1 MIRHLLFAANVLLLL
16 ILLSACDRQLPENQA
31 NPASFKSADS
41 PRNTQISPPVPQL
54 STAPT
59 PAEAPRADATKKP
72 RHGSLQLFQEPIR
85 VARGELPSD
94 ALITWR
100 EYRDDK
106 PILVLLSNDPFLQPL
121 SLALHEAS
129 MALINEGGASEF
141 KEKASL
147 NRPDPVL
154 LPSMALSAALE
165 AGFFSKVVWV
175 LPLNE
180 KSDNFS
186 LPDAIAKLHKIGAIS
201 AAEAQT
207 FREVNG
213 EYSGLIGGIPFQV
226 ASPSNLP
233 RLDGPTLIHIDLSY
247 FDPLY
252 KNEISTPL
260 FPVIVRSL
268 EALKKQKWKATAVTL
283 SLSNVNA
290 NIALDVRFLGAIV
303 ERLFHTPEALVNPPL
318 PNWQRKFDI
327 LYLNNFFQ
335 PEKILDIA
343 LEMEKS
349 APHIADVQFTLYQ
362 AYLANKK
369 REQALEH
376 LAKTVQLDSVYA
388 LEYVNLA
395 ATARENG
402 RPTEA
407 VKMLKLA
414 GQTFPDD
421 PFLRLD
427 LAEALFQAGQ
437 KEEAQ
442 RIVEQALKL
451 PWSAVYYTDM
461 EEQLKAFRDKLT
473 SQSPPPPAALPHKS
487 GSSGQFSHPAF

>member
-1 MIRHLLFAANVLLLL
+1 MIRHFLYAANVLLLL
-16 ILLSACDRQLPENQA
+16 VLLSSCDRQLPENQT
-31 NPASFKSADS
+31 NTASFKSPDAQRDTRIAQ
-41 PRNTQISPPVPQL
+41 PEPQL
-54 STAPT
+54 NTAPT
-59 PAEAPRADATKKP
+59 PTK
-72 RHGSLQLFQEPIR
+72 SLPPTPTKNTLHSTMQLLHEPIR
-85 VARGELPSD
+85 IVRVELPTD

-100 EYRDDK
+100 EYREEK

-129 MALINEGGASEF
+129 MALINEGKASEF

-154 LPSMALSAALE
+154 LPAMALSAALE

-180 KSDNFS
+180 KSDNSSF
-186 LPDAIAKLHKIGAIS
+186 PDAITKLNKVGAVS
-201 AAEAQT
+201 TSEAQT

-213 EYSGLIGGIPFQV
+213 EYSGLIAGIPFQLV
-226 ASPSNLP
+226 SPSNLP
-233 RLDGPTLIHIDLSY
+233 QLDGPALIHIDISY

-252 KNEISTPL
+252 KNEIATPL
-260 FPVIVRSL
+260 FSVIVSSL
-268 EALKKQKWKATAVTL
+268 DALKKQNWRTLAATL

-290 NIALDVRFLGAIV
+290 SISLDVRFLGAIV
-303 ERLFHTPEALVNPPL
+303 ERLFHTPEALVNAPL

-343 LEMEKS
+343 LQMEKS
-349 APHIADVQFTLYQ
+349 APKIADIQFTLYQ

-369 REQALEH
+369 SEQALEH

-388 LEYVNLA
+388 LEYVHLA

-402 RPTEA
+402 RPAEA
-407 VKMLKLA
+407 VKMLELA
-414 GQTFPDD
+414 CKTFPDN

-451 PWSAVYYTDM
+451 PWSAVYYPDM

>member
-1 MIRHLLFAANVLLLL
+1 MIRHFLFAANLLLLL
-16 ILLSACDRQLPENQA
+16 ILLSACDRQMPENQA
-31 NPASFKSADS
+31 NSASNKSANS
-41 PRNTQISPPVPQL
+41 PRETQVSQPEPLL

-59 PAEAPRADATKKP
+59 PAESPRPPATKKP
-72 RHGSLQLFQEPIR
+72 QHSTLQLLHEPIR
-85 VARGELPSD
+85 VARVELPTD

-100 EYRDDK
+100 EYREDK
-106 PILVLLSNDPFLQPL
+106 PTLVLLSNDPFLQPL

-129 MALINEGGASEF
+129 MALINAGGTAEF
-141 KEKASL
+141 KEKASS
-147 NRPDPVL
+147 NHPDPVL

-165 AGFFSKVVWV
+165 AGFFSRVVWV

-180 KSDNFS
+180 KSGNFS
-186 LPDAIAKLHKIGAIS
+186 LPDAIAKLNKIGAIS

-213 EYSGLIGGIPFQV
+213 EFSGLIAGIPFQV
-226 ASPSNLP
+226 VTPSHLP

-260 FPVIVRSL
+260 FSVIVSNL
-268 EALKKQKWKATAVTL
+268 EALKKQQWKATAVTL

-290 NIALDVRFLGAIV
+290 GISLDVRFLGAIV
-303 ERLFHTPEALVNPPL
+303 ERLFHTPEALGNAPL

-362 AYLANKK
+362 AYQANKK
-369 REQALEH
+369 REEALEH

-388 LEYVNLA
+388 LEYINLA

-402 RPTEA
+402 RPAEA
-407 VKMLKLA
+407 VKMLELA
-414 GQTFPDD
+414 SQASSDN

-427 LAEALFQAGQ
+427 LAEALFQAGR
-437 KEEAQ
+437 KEEAL

-451 PWSAVYYTDM
+451 PWSAVFYPEMRKTLEDYRLD
-461 EEQLKAFRDKLT
+461 LSNR
-473 SQSPPPPAALPHKS
+473 PPPSRDMHAPQS
-487 GSSGQFSHPAF
+487 GDGGKFKHPF